1 MGLVECQRRSI
12 TERTVPSRDGK
23 EVSFS
28 GPNVSNIV
36 ILVSVFIYP
45 FCANVGVTKALNPE
59 LCFLV
64 LPALGERSCSV
75 LLGSLQSQT
84 STITGLPRGGW
95 LNYDWKRTRKGPL
108 SSPFPPRRYLGTPGV
123 TSAFRMGSLGPYFLT
138 SLPPR
143 AGYRRLASLMWYGG
157 RGARQECNRMESLA
171 E

>member
-1 MGLVECQRRSI
+1 M
-12 TERTVPSRDGK
+12 
-23 EVSFS
+23 SFS

-84 STITGLPRGGW
+84 STITGLPGGRW

-108 SSPFPPRRYLGTPGV
+108 SSPFPPCRYLGTPGA

-143 AGYRRLASLMWYGG
+143 AGYRRLASLMWCGG